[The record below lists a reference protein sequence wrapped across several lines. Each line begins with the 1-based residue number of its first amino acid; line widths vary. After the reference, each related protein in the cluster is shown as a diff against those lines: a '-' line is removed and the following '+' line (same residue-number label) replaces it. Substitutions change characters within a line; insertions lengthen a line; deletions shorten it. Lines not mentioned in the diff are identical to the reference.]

1 MTGSRTFLLAST
13 MVLAGL
19 LGQATAA
26 FAQDLTVV
34 WADDSNSDVTYDP
47 RVTQSRH
54 EEQVI
59 VQVFDTLVSADENG
73 KLYPG
78 LAASWTVAPDNKS
91 VTLKLRE
98 DVKFHDGTPFN
109 NAEAVKFTF
118 DTIVDPK
125 TGSQGAV
132 DMLGPYEGTDVLGPF
147 EVRVRYKRP
156 FADAVSSFSENEL
169 SPVSP
174 TAVQKLGNTGF
185 AQAPVGTGPFRFVSW
200 EKGREVI
207 LERNPDYK
215 WAPPFSKNKGPSK
228 VSKIVHRF
236 IPNAATRVAALEAGE
251 VHISDITP
259 PLDTKRLADSGKF
272 KATVGVA
279 AGLPYGILLNTSRG
293 PFQEKAVR
301 EAFMTSIDRPKLSQ
315 NLFFGLAKPAWGP
328 LAPSSPHY
336 DKAVEAYYPFNRD
349 KAAKMLEDAG
359 WKVGSGGIREKNGQ
373 PLSVYAPCLLEPET
387 CVAIQGDAKR
397 VGIDV
402 KVENVL
408 KQKQD
413 ELIFANAYDLLPIRW
428 VNNSASVLSIPFTSA
443 NIPEPGK
450 FKFNWA
456 RWADPNLDK
465 LLAEAASAT
474 SPADAAKLYSQAQKM
489 IMDAAIF
496 FPVHDQ
502 VQTVV
507 HSSKITGLRY
517 AAGQWQVRLH
527 DVEPAN

>member
-1 MTGSRTFLLAST
+1 MTGRRTLLLAGT

-19 LGQATAA
+19 LGPMAQGY
-26 FAQDLTVV
+26 AQDMTIV

-59 VQVFDTLVSADENG
+59 VQVFDQLIAADENG
-73 KLYPG
+73 KMSPW
-78 LAASWTVAPDNKS
+78 LATSWTVAPDNKS

-109 NAEAVKFTF
+109 AEAVKFTF
-118 DTIVDPK
+118 DTIADPK

-132 DMLGPYEGTDVLGPF
+132 DMLGPYEGADVLGPF

-156 FADAVSSFSENEL
+156 FADAVSSYTENEL

-185 AQAPVGTGPFRFVSW
+185 AQSPVGTGAFKFVSW
-200 EKGREVI
+200 EKGREVV

-215 WAPPFSKNKGPSK
+215 WAPPFSAIQGPAK
-228 VSKIVHRF
+228 VAKIIHRF

-251 VHISDITP
+251 VQISDITP

-279 AGLPYGILLNTSRG
+279 AGLPYGLLLNTSRG
-293 PFQEKAVR
+293 PFAEKPVR
-301 EAFMTSIDRPKLSQ
+301 EAFMTAIDRPKLSQ

-328 LAPSSPHY
+328 LAPSMAAYS
-336 DKAVEAYYPFNRD
+336 KAVEAYYPFNRD
-349 KAAKMLEDAG
+349 KAAKMLDDAG
-359 WKVGSGGIREKNGQ
+359 WKVGAGGIREKGGK
-373 PLSVYAPCLLEPET
+373 PLSLYAPCLLEPDT
-387 CVAIQGDAKR
+387 CVAIQGDVKR
-397 VGIDV
+397 VGIDL

-413 ELIFANAYDLLPIRW
+413 ELIFANDYDVLPIRW
-428 VNNSASVLSIPFTSA
+428 VNNSPSVLTIPFTSA

-456 RWADPNLDK
+456 RWADPALDK
-465 LLAEAASAT
+465 LLADAGSAT
-474 SPADAAKLYSQAQKM
+474 SPDQASKLYTDAQKM

-507 HSSKITGLRY
+507 HSAKIKGLRY
-517 AAGQWQVRLH
+517 AVGQWQVRLQE
-527 DVEPAN
+527 VEPAN

>member
-1 MTGSRTFLLAST
+1 MKHRTARLVTGSVLFLSA
-13 MVLAGL
+13 
-19 LGQATAA
+19 ATAA
-26 FAQDLTVV
+26 LSVHAQDFTVV

-59 VQVFDTLVSADENG
+59 VQVFDQLIAADENG
-73 KLYPG
+73 KAHAG
-78 LAASWTVAPDNKS
+78 LATSWTVAPDNKS

-98 DVKFHDGTPFN
+98 DVKFHDGTAF

-132 DMLGPYEGTDVLGPF
+132 DMLGPYEGADVLGPY
-147 EVRVRYKRP
+147 EIRVRYKRP
-156 FADAVSSFSENEL
+156 FADALSSYTENEL

-185 AQAPVGTGPFRFVSW
+185 AQAPVGTGPFKFVSW

-207 LERNPDYK
+207 LERNPDYR
-215 WAPPFSKNKGPSK
+215 WAPGFAANKGSSK
-228 VSKIVHRF
+228 VAKIVHRF

-251 VHISDITP
+251 VQISDITP
-259 PLDTKRLADSGKF
+259 PLDTRRLADSGKF
-272 KATVGVA
+272 KASVGVA

-293 PFQEKAVR
+293 PFMDQKVR
-301 EAFMTSIDRPKLSQ
+301 EAFITAVDRPRLAQ
-315 NLFFGLAKPAWGP
+315 NLFFGLAKAAWGP

-336 DKAVEAYYPFNRD
+336 SNGVEKFYTFNRD
-349 KAAKMLEDAG
+349 RAGKLLDEAG
-359 WKVGSGGIREKNGQ
+359 WKMGASGLREKDGKT
-373 PLSVYAPCLLEPET
+373 LSVYAPCLLEPET
-387 CVAIQGDAKR
+387 CVAIQGEAKR

-413 ELIFANAYDLLPIRW
+413 ELIFANEYDLLPIRW
-428 VNNSASVLSIPFTSA
+428 VSNSASVLSIPFTSG

-456 RWADPNLDK
+456 RWKDPALDK
-465 LLAEAASAT
+465 ILVDAGSAT
-474 SPADAAKLYSQAQKM
+474 SPEEAAKLYADAQRM
-489 IMDAAIF
+489 IMEAAIF
-496 FPVHDQ
+496 MPVHDQ
-502 VQTVV
+502 IQTVV
-507 HSSKITGLRY
+507 YSSKLKGMRF
-517 AAGQWQVRLH
+517 AVGQWQVRLH
-527 DVEPAN
+527 EVEAAN

>member
-1 MTGSRTFLLAST
+1 MTGRRSTLLAST
-13 MVLAGL
+13 VVLAGL
-19 LGQATAA
+19 LGAMNAA
-26 FAQDLTVV
+26 LAQDLTVV

-59 VQVFDTLVSADENG
+59 VQVFDQLVAADENG

-78 LAASWTVAPDNKS
+78 LATSWTVAPDNKS

-109 NAEAVKFTF
+109 AEAVKFTF
-118 DTIVDPK
+118 DTVVDPK

-147 EVRVRYKRP
+147 EVRVRYKRA
-156 FADAVSSFSENEL
+156 FADALSSYAENEL

-185 AQAPVGTGPFRFVSW
+185 AQAPVGTGPFKFVSW
-200 EKGREVI
+200 EKGREVV

-215 WAPPFSKNKGPSK
+215 WAPPFSTNKGPSK
-228 VSKIVHRF
+228 VAKIVHRF

-251 VHISDITP
+251 VQISDITP
-259 PLDTKRLADSGKF
+259 PLDTKRLGDSGKF

-279 AGLPYGILLNTSRG
+279 AGLPYGILLNTSQG
-293 PFQEKAVR
+293 PFADKKVR
-301 EAFMTSIDRPKLSQ
+301 EAFMLSVDRPKLSQ

-336 DKAVEAYYPFNRD
+336 SKDVEKYYAFNRD
-349 KAAKMLEDAG
+349 AAAKLLDEAG
-359 WKVGSGGIREKNGQ
+359 WKVGAGGIREKDGK
-373 PLSVYAPCLLEPET
+373 PLSVYAPCLLEPDT
-387 CVAIQGDAKR
+387 CVAMQGDVKR
-397 VGIDV
+397 VGIDM

-413 ELIFANAYDLLPIRW
+413 ELIFANGYDLLPIRW
-428 VNNSASVLSIPFTSA
+428 VNNSASVLNIPFTTA

-456 RWADPNLDK
+456 RYSDPKLDK
-465 LLAEAASAT
+465 LLADAESAT
-474 SPADAAKLYSQAQKM
+474 SPTEAGKLYTEAQKM

-496 FPVHDQ
+496 LPVHDQ

-507 HSSKITGLRY
+507 YSAKLKGLRY

-527 DVEPAN
+527 DIEPAN